1 MAGVA
6 ISDHE
11 LFRRGAALAVVI
23 VLHAL
28 LIAAWSQ
35 LSAKRR
41 AASHSQERRGVLMI
55 LEVER
60 DRPPLRAARDSVT
73 TTPPG
78 AAQDEI
84 ETTAITIPTTPQS
97 VASDAPPAPPID
109 WRLEAERSG
118 RAAVVDAA
126 RAGPRAF
133 GPPLTPAPTPQPKE
147 FEWDP
152 EPSRVGVAG
161 GLPFVR
167 LGKRCVVGLGFFGC
181 AIGDLPE
188 ANGRLFEGMRDP
200 DRHESSVPD
209 PQE

>member
-35 LSAKRR
+35 LSAQRR
-41 AASHSQERRGVLMI
+41 AATDSQERRGVLMM
-55 LEVER
+55 LEVEPAPTTPADR
-60 DRPPLRAARDSVT
+60 DT
-73 TTPPG
+73 TTTTAPPEE
-78 AAQDEI
+78 ADRI
-84 ETTAITIPTTPQS
+84 ETTAITIPTPPP
-97 VASDAPPAPPID
+97 ASDTPSAPSID
-109 WRLEAERSG
+109 WRLEAERSA
-118 RAAVVDAA
+118 RAATEEAA
-126 RAGPRAF
+126 RAGLRTF
-133 GPPLTPAPTPQPKE
+133 GQPLTPAPSPKPKE

-152 EPSRVGVAG
+152 EPSRAGFAG

-188 ANGRLFEGMRDP
+188 ANGKLFEGMRDP
-200 DRHESSVPD
+200 NQYESSVPD